1 MSDAA
6 EAVVQAWDRLVALA
20 EQIGPE
26 DWQRPTPCPESDVA
40 GLVAHVAGPGALQP
54 ATAGLFRDPVEALRV
69 SRARQIARIAA
80 MGGDMGGDMAR
91 PAQVG
96 RGDRMLGASCA
107 DLWVHAYDLA
117 TGLGEAFD
125 LDEHSAPLAQACQY
139 LLSLTPALVTS
150 RLAPGEAG
158 DLRVTLHG
166 AVEHDSALALRNG
179 RARWDGSGGV
189 AREHLVTGT
198 AAAFVLLLSGRSDPA
213 QLRERGVLA
222 WSGAH
227 GEAFVRRAR
236 LLT

>member
-1 MSDAA
+1 VGATA
-6 EAVVQAWDRLVALA
+6 EAVVAAWDRLVALA

-40 GLVAHVAGPGALQP
+40 GLVAHVAGPGAWQP
-54 ATAGLFRDPVEALRV
+54 ATAGRFRDPIEALRA
-69 SRARQIARIAA
+69 SRARQVAQIAG
-80 MGGDMGGDMAR
+80 MGGDVAR

-96 RGDRMLGASCA
+96 REDRMLGASCA

-125 LDEHSAPLAQACQY
+125 LDEHSVPLAQACQY

-150 RLAPGEAG
+150 RLAPAEAG
-158 DLRVTLHG
+158 DLRVALHG

-213 QLRERGVLA
+213 QLRDRGVLA